1 MAEFLEVA
9 LSYPTL
15 PYSVVLS
22 FAVIY
27 WLLAATGIIDDGGIG
42 SGDGADFHSHGG
54 EHGAT
59 GIAAM
64 FARLGL
70 GGAPTMLV
78 VLLLAFFGWTITYL
92 VQLFFLQSLPA
103 GLRWA
108 IGSAVAVLALIPGAV
123 VSAWVLR
130 PIRRLLLKLRPVAQ
144 ESILGR
150 VALVT
155 SPEVTATHGYASLD
169 DGGAGL
175 ILHVRVR
182 DDGRLVRGQR
192 VRLVEYLSD
201 KNHYLVVADGDLP
214 GVDVFPSEVSGDKEI
229 HR

>member
-1 MAEFLEVA
+1 MAEFFDVA

-15 PYSVVLS
+15 PYSIVLC

-27 WLLAATGIIDDGGIG
+27 WMLAATGIVDDGGIG
-42 SGDGADFHSHGG
+42 SGDGADFHSGD
-54 EHGAT
+54 EGAT
-59 GIAAM
+59 GLAAM
-64 FARLGL
+64 FARFGL

-92 VQLFFLQSLPA
+92 VQLFFLQPLPA
-103 GLRWA
+103 LLRWG
-108 IGSAVAVLALIPGAV
+108 IGTAVAVGALVPGAV

-150 VALVT
+150 AAQVT
-155 SPEVTATHGYASLD
+155 SPDVTAERGYASFD

-175 ILHVRVR
+175 ILQVRAR
-182 DDGRLVRGQR
+182 AGTQYTRGAR
-192 VRLVEYLSD
+192 VRLVEYLPQY
-201 KNHYLVVADGDLP
+201 NQYLVVGEAELP
-214 GVDVFPSEVSGDKEI
+214 SLDVSIPQVPGDKEI
-229 HR
+229 H

>member
-9 LSYPTL
+9 LSFPTL
-15 PYSVVLS
+15 PYSVVLC

-27 WLLAATGIIDDGGIG
+27 WMLAATGIVDDDGGIG

-54 EHGAT
+54 EHGAS
-59 GIAAM
+59 GISAM

-103 GLRWA
+103 VLRWG
-108 IGSAVAVLALIPGAV
+108 IGTAVAVAALIPGAV

-150 VALVT
+150 VALIT
-155 SPEVTATHGYASLD
+155 SPEVTAEQGYASFD

-175 ILHVRVR
+175 ILHVRMR
-182 DDGRLVRGQR
+182 DGSRLARGQR
-192 VRLVEYLSD
+192 VRLVEYLHD
-201 KNHYLVVADGDLP
+201 KNHYLVVADNDLP
-214 GVDVFPSEVSGDKEI
+214 GLDVFPSDVSGDKEI
-229 HR
+229 H